1 MEKAIELVH
10 HSDCRLFPPVM
21 KYKFIQVLSVEIGSG
36 IKETTNST
44 FFVETLNLNH
54 LLGAFQRNHNSLV
67 TKKHSK
73 EHI

>member
-54 LLGAFQRNHNSLV
+54 LLGAF
-67 TKKHSK
+67 
-73 EHI
+73 